1 MSVFIP
7 QRISVPPNVDITSN
21 ATLTF
26 KFNPNT
32 TEQKEL
38 GRVWGIVSIMVW
50 APNQP
55 MFYVVPNTF
64 TLYLFVADQPGLSF
78 LPPDPDKA
86 FLSFSD
92 SFTTIAPLI
101 ATPGGTLFT
110 YLVVQNKTPTATGF
124 PIYVTL
130 GLRK

>member
-1 MSVFIP
+1 MP

-32 TEQKEL
+32 TEQREL
-38 GRVWGIVSIMVW
+38 GRVWGIVSICVW
-50 APNQP
+50 APDQP
-55 MFYVVPNTF
+55 LTIVSNTF
-64 TLYLFVADQPGLSF
+64 TLYLFIADQPGLNF
-78 LPPDPDKA
+78 LPPDSNKS
-86 FLSFSD
+86 FLAFSD
-92 SFTTIAPLI
+92 TFGVFTPLI

-110 YLVVQNKTPTATGF
+110 YLVFQNKTPSDNGY